1 MIVLRQT
8 PSQTIGPFF
17 HFALGPT
24 GGAVRE
30 EAHGQRIEVFG
41 RVLDGRGAGV
51 SDALIEIWR
60 AGNGGGFLRV
70 ATDEEGRF
78 SFRTLEPHAIPKPSG
93 PAQAPHLA
101 VGVFARGLLKRLV
114 TRIYFDG
121 EKENARDSILS
132 LVPESRRPTLV
143 AKRASGASR
152 FRFDIVLQG
161 SGETVFFDS

>member
-17 HFALGPT
+17 HFALAAT
-24 GGAVRE
+24 GGAARE
-30 EAHGQRIEVFG
+30 EAPGRRIEVSG

-51 SDALIEIWR
+51 SDALVEIWQ
-60 AGNGGGFLRV
+60 AGDGADFVRT
-70 ATDEEGRF
+70 ATDDEGRF
-78 SFRTLEPHAIPKPSG
+78 SFRILEPHAAPGPSG

-101 VGVFARGLLKRLV
+101 VGVFARGLLKRLA

-121 EKENARDSILS
+121 EKENERDPILS
-132 LVPESRRPTLV
+132 LVPESRRLTLV